1 MRGEQQAIYHY
12 TAILQEQEAI
22 FHFSFLL
29 LVTTDQNL
37 LKITVPSNP
46 SA

>member
-1 MRGEQQAIYHY
+1 VFNGNLLLSSKPSGIGVNFS
-12 TAILQEQEAI
+12 L
-22 FHFSFLL
+22 SFLL
-29 LVTTDQNL
+29 PVTTDQNL